1 MTVAA
6 STGGWQRAALV
17 GALLALLTAA
27 FVALLPEPTNG
38 LQFLAVLLGFIAGA
52 YLGFAVADGTTRAL
66 VVEAAGITV
75 FVSLAAASLWF
86 VSPVLLAAGYVAHG
100 IWDVAHHP
108 RAITTTVAGWYPPFC
123 LVYDVLV
130 GVFVLAWLA

>member
-1 MTVAA
+1 MSAVV
-6 STGGWQRAALV
+6 SGPGYRAALV
-17 GALLALLTAA
+17 GALLAVLTAA
-27 FVALLPEPTNG
+27 FVALLPEPTHG

-66 VVEAAGITV
+66 VIEAAGIAV

-86 VSPVLLAAGYVAHG
+86 ASPWLLAAGYIAHG
-100 IWDVAHHP
+100 AWDVAHHP

-130 GVFVLAWLA
+130 GVFVVAWLA